1 MVSEENKEVLTMNE
15 PKRLYRVEQGAAVL
29 SGVCGG
35 IAEYL
40 NLDPSLVRLV
50 WAALSLGSVG
60 GGVILYLV
68 AAAILPRK
76 SDIYPGY

>member
-1 MVSEENKEVLTMNE
+1 MNE
-15 PKRLYRVEQGAAVL
+15 PKRLYRIEQGAKV

-60 GGVILYLV
+60 CGVILYLI

-76 SDIYPGY
+76 SDVYPGY

>member
-1 MVSEENKEVLTMNE
+1 MNE
-15 PKRLYRVEQGAAVL
+15 TKKLYRIEEGAKV

-60 GGVILYLV
+60 FGVILYII
-68 AAAILPRK
+68 AAVILPRK
-76 SDIYPGY
+76 SEVYPGY

>member
-50 WAALSLGSVG
+50 WAALSLGIVG
-60 GGVILYLV
+60 GGVILYLG
-68 AAAILPRK
+68 AAASLPRK
-76 SDIYPGY
+76 RDVYPGF